1 MDELGFRWAWTPRYS
16 PQYNGI
22 EEVWAM
28 SKRFIKEER
37 LNLIQN
43 EYDFDLN
50 ELIKESFD
58 RMSILSISK
67 CINRS
72 LNLLNLN
79 L

>member
-50 ELIKESFD
+50 ELINESFD

-79 L
+79 V

>member
-43 EYDFDLN
+43 GYDFDLN
-50 ELIKESFD
+50 ELIRKSFD
-58 RMSILSISK
+58 CMSVLSISK

-79 L
+79 V

>member
-43 EYDFDLN
+43 GYDFDLN
-50 ELIKESFD
+50 ELIRESFD

-79 L
+79 V

>member
-43 EYDFDLN
+43 GYDFDLN

-79 L
+79 V